1 MQNRNFKI
9 LIFLFLGL
17 ISFLETSYSQGFKE
31 ELKTADSLFQ
41 LKRYTQSLTLYENI
55 VREERQASPAM
66 LLKMAFIYESLED
79 LSNTLYSLNSYY
91 LLTSD
96 KRVLTKM
103 TELAQTHT
111 LEGYSTNDF
120 DLFLKFYD
128 EHRNYFILI
137 TLALGILIL
146 SMIFKRK
153 KKLNE
158 KSVGLSFGLL
168 SIVFVAFL
176 LINFSKLAPKG
187 IITSANT
194 YLMSGPSAG
203 SDLIEITGEGHKV
216 EIVGKK
222 DIWLEIKWKSG
233 RAFIRENNI
242 QRLPN

>member
-17 ISFLETSYSQGFKE
+17 ISFLETAYSQGFKE

-41 LKRYTQSLTLYENI
+41 QKRYTQSLTLYEKI
-55 VREERQASPAM
+55 AREEQQASPAM

-79 LSNTLYSLNSYY
+79 LSNALYALNSYY
-91 LLTSD
+91 MLTSD
-96 KRVLTKM
+96 KKVLTKM
-103 TELAQTHT
+103 TELAQTHS

-158 KSVGLSFGLL
+158 RSIGLSFGLL
-168 SIVFVAFL
+168 SIALVAFL
-176 LINFSKLAPKG
+176 LINFSQLAPKG
-187 IITSANT
+187 IINSANT
-194 YLMSGPSAG
+194 YLMTGPSAG